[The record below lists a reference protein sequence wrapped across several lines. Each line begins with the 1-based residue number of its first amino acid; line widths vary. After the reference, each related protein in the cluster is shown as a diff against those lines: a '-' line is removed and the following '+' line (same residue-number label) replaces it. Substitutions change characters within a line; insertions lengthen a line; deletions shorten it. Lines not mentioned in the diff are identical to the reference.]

1 MTPNQ
6 SMFLFTVGLL
16 MTLGGVGSIETS
28 MDNAGLIVGVLVSGV
43 GLLVMWV
50 GTLGFKN
57 NQSY

>member
-16 MTLGGVGSIETS
+16 MTFGGVGGIETS
-28 MDNAGLIVGVLVSGV
+28 MDDAGLIVGVLVSGV

>member
-1 MTPNQ
+1 MT
-6 SMFLFTVGLL
+6 F
-16 MTLGGVGSIETS
+16 GGVGGIETS
-28 MDNAGLIVGVLVSGV
+28 MDDAGLIVGVLVSGV